1 MSGAAKSGARLTV
14 ALAQINLLVGDVQ
27 GNLSR
32 ALREA
37 TRAREDWG
45 VDLVLFPELTLCG
58 YPPEDLLFHRGL
70 RAQIDKAL
78 VGLAAAAPGVDMVV
92 GFPEY
97 QGTQIFNSAGVYR
110 DGERVAL
117 TRKSC
122 LPNYKVFDE
131 KRYFTAGVGPSVFEC
146 QGFRLGLLVCEDIWE
161 PEPARLACVAGAEI
175 LLVINASPFD
185 MHKQRERE
193 QVVGKR
199 VTECRVPVVYVNLC
213 GGQDELVFDG
223 NSFVMDAAGQVVMRA
238 PAHVEGVYR
247 VEFERQGPAPG
258 SALSESVLKGV
269 SANALRTTPRFVAVP
284 VPGAVAPLLSVDE
297 SVYKALVMGVCDY
310 VNKHGFAGVVMG
322 LSGGVDSALTLA
334 IAVDAL
340 GAARVQAVMMPS
352 RYTSQMSID
361 DAAAQASALGVQ
373 FSSIS
378 IEGLFE
384 AALAALAKEFIGR
397 APDATEENIQARSR
411 GLLLMAI
418 SNKTGRMLLTTGN
431 KSEMA
436 VGYATLYGDM
446 NGGFAPIKDCS
457 KLLVYRLANYRNG
470 IAPPDAPV
478 IPKRVI
484 EREPS
489 AELRPDQKDTD
500 SLPPYAVLDPILEAF
515 IEEDLSVDEICA
527 RGFERAVVTR
537 ILNLVQ
543 RNEYKRRQAPP
554 GVRVSRRA
562 FGRDWRYPITS
573 GYRR

>member
-1 MSGAAKSGARLTV
+1 VNTPQRLTL

-27 GNLSR
+27 GNLAR
-32 ALREA
+32 TLHEA
-37 TRAREDWG
+37 TLARDEWG
-45 VDLVLFPELTLCG
+45 ADLILFPELTLSG

-70 RAQIDKAL
+70 RTQIDKA
-78 VGLAAAAPGVDMVV
+78 VQDLAAAAPGIGLVV

-97 QGTQIFNSAGVYR
+97 AGSLIYNSAAVFR
-110 DGERVAL
+110 DGMQLAL

-122 LPNYKVFDE
+122 LPNYRVFDE
-131 KRYFTAGVGPSVFEC
+131 KRYFTPGAGAAVFEC
-146 QGFRLGLLVCEDIWE
+146 QGFKLALLVCEDMWE
-161 PEPARLACVAGAEI
+161 PEPARSARARGAEV
-175 LLVINASPFD
+175 LLVINASPYD
-185 MHKQRERE
+185 MYKRQERESVARER
-193 QVVGKR
+193 VL
-199 VTECRVPVVYVNLC
+199 ECALPIVYLNLC

-223 NSFVMDAAGQVVMRA
+223 NSFVMDAAGAVVFRA
-238 PAHVEGVYR
+238 PAHVNGRYR
-247 VEFERQGPAPG
+247 VQFERRDG
-258 SALSESVLKGV
+258 
-269 SANALRTTPRFVAVP
+269 RAVP
-284 VPGAVAPLLSVDE
+284 LPGAVAPETSVE
-297 SVYKALVMGVCDY
+297 ASVYGALVLGVRDY
-310 VNKHGFAGVVMG
+310 VEKHRFPGVIMG

-352 RYTSQMSID
+352 RYTSGMSNE
-361 DAAAQASALGVQ
+361 DAALQSRTLGVQ
-373 FSSIS
+373 YSSIS
-378 IEGLFE
+378 IEGMFE
-384 AALAALAKEFIGR
+384 SALAALAPEFAGR
-397 APDATEENIQARSR
+397 APDATEENIQARCR

-457 KLLVYRLANYRNG
+457 KQLVYRLAKYRNS
-470 IAPPDAPV
+470 IAPPGSPA
-478 IPKRVI
+478 IPLRVI

-500 SLPPYAVLDPILEAF
+500 SLPPYSVLDPILEAF
-515 IEEDLSVDEICA
+515 IEEDLSVEEICA
-527 RGFERAVVTR
+527 RGFEKAVVTR
-537 ILNLVQ
+537 VLNLVQ